1 VLIIAIK
8 QSSRPIFVPMFAILV
23 ATLIFGGVLQKMEP
37 ETFPDV
43 FDSMFAIF
51 WLVLTL
57 GYDGTLGTAMLT
69 GKDVRFESRFLIA
82 AALICGVILTTMPIT
97 IIGNS
102 FAAAWEK
109 KEVIPNPSPEP
120 NPNTNPIPI
129 PNTNPNPNPLAGDRG
144 RHGRT
149 GVPAGARPQA
159 ARCRERLQGT
169 YPTQTLTLTLDPTL
183 TPALTPTLNVLK
195 EFDPDGSGTLDW
207 EEFYGA
213 MQVRG

>member
-1 VLIIAIK
+1 MLIIAIK
-8 QSSRPIFVPMFAILV
+8 QSWRPVFVPMFAILV
-23 ATLIFGGVLQKMEP
+23 ATLIFGGILQKMEP

-109 KEVIPNPSPEP
+109 KEVIP
-120 NPNTNPIPI
+120 
-129 PNTNPNPNPLAGDRG
+129 G
-144 RHGRT
+144 
-149 GVPAGARPQA
+149 
-159 ARCRERLQGT
+159 
-169 YPTQTLTLTLDPTL
+169 
-183 TPALTPTLNVLK
+183 
-195 EFDPDGSGTLDW
+195 
-207 EEFYGA
+207 
-213 MQVRG
+213 